1 VSANGVDALVVLA
14 ERITELEAAHR
25 LLCERIEEQ
34 YRPRILALEA
44 DVDRIARALA
54 ALMATGTER
63 RGLT

>member
-1 VSANGVDALVVLA
+1 MNGNGAGALAQLAARVV
-14 ERITELEAAHR
+14 ELEAAHR